1 MKSLKLCVKVLFFL
15 VSAKWASAV
24 ELGNWMYLGM
34 HGMSA
39 LQNPDLFML
48 GSKNVNSAAGLCN
61 QVTGLTSGQKKLCM
75 LYTDHMMHVGRGA
88 RNGISECQFQFRH
101 NKWNCSTV
109 EDSTVFGPIL
119 SIPSKEA
126 AFANAVA
133 SAGVVHSIS
142 RGCRDGQLAS
152 CGCSESKRPNDL
164 KKEWIWGGCGD
175 NIHYGYK
182 FAKNFIDIREREK
195 DLVERGG
202 NDHGRQLMN
211 LHNNEAGRRA
221 VIQNMK
227 VTCKC
232 HGVSG
237 SCSLITCWQQLA
249 PFRKVGDHLQDKYGD
264 ATRVKTTRS
273 GRLRVRRKASNIP
286 IPTANDLVF
295 LHRSPNYCHHNDTIG
310 SLGTHGRVCKKDS
323 KGPDGCVAMCCDR
336 GFETIQTKIKE
347 RCQCKFH
354 WCCYVECKTCV
365 KDVELTVCK

>member
-1 MKSLKLCVKVLFFL
+1 
-15 VSAKWASAV
+15 
-24 ELGNWMYLGM
+24 M

-39 LQNPDLFML
+39 LQHPDLFML
-48 GSKNVNSAAGLCN
+48 GSKDRNSAAGLCN
-61 QVTGLTSGQKKLCM
+61 QVT
-75 LYTDHMMHVGRGA
+75 
-88 RNGISECQFQFRH
+88 GISECQFQFRH

-195 DLVERGG
+195 DLVKRGG

-310 SLGTHGRVCKKDS
+310 SLGTHGRVCKKDP
-323 KGPDGCVAMCCDR
+323 KGPDGCAAMCCDR